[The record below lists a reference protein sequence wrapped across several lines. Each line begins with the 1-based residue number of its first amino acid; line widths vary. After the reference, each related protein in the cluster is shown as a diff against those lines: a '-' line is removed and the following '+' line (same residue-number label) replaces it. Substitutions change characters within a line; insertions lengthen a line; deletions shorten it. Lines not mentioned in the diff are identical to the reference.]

1 MKDDDFKYIQEM
13 ADAQKKSDETLFCKN
28 GNKRPTQLK
37 NNMSLIIKSWLKNLF
52 THKLLCESKK
62 KRIKMKRKVEL
73 LLMAMALIV
82 LAIIFLQ
89 ETTTKC
95 VLLVVLIVLQVI
107 TEKEIKEN

>member
-1 MKDDDFKYIQEM
+1 
-13 ADAQKKSDETLFCKN
+13 
-28 GNKRPTQLK
+28 
-37 NNMSLIIKSWLKNLF
+37 
-52 THKLLCESKK
+52 
-62 KRIKMKRKVEL
+62 MKRKVEL

-89 ETTTKC
+89 ETITKC

>member
-1 MKDDDFKYIQEM
+1 
-13 ADAQKKSDETLFCKN
+13 
-28 GNKRPTQLK
+28 
-37 NNMSLIIKSWLKNLF
+37 
-52 THKLLCESKK
+52 
-62 KRIKMKRKVEL
+62 MKRKVEL

-95 VLLVVLIVLQVI
+95 VFLVVLIVLQVI

>member
-1 MKDDDFKYIQEM
+1 
-13 ADAQKKSDETLFCKN
+13 
-28 GNKRPTQLK
+28 
-37 NNMSLIIKSWLKNLF
+37 
-52 THKLLCESKK
+52 
-62 KRIKMKRKVEL
+62 MKRKVEL

-89 ETTTKC
+89 ETTIKC

>member
-1 MKDDDFKYIQEM
+1 
-13 ADAQKKSDETLFCKN
+13 
-28 GNKRPTQLK
+28 
-37 NNMSLIIKSWLKNLF
+37 
-52 THKLLCESKK
+52 
-62 KRIKMKRKVEL
+62 
-73 LLMAMALIV
+73 MAMALIV

>member
-1 MKDDDFKYIQEM
+1 
-13 ADAQKKSDETLFCKN
+13 
-28 GNKRPTQLK
+28 
-37 NNMSLIIKSWLKNLF
+37 
-52 THKLLCESKK
+52 
-62 KRIKMKRKVEL
+62 
-73 LLMAMALIV
+73 

>member
-1 MKDDDFKYIQEM
+1 
-13 ADAQKKSDETLFCKN
+13 
-28 GNKRPTQLK
+28 
-37 NNMSLIIKSWLKNLF
+37 
-52 THKLLCESKK
+52 
-62 KRIKMKRKVEL
+62 MKRKVEL

-95 VLLVVLIVLQVI
+95 ELLVVLIVLQVI

>member
-1 MKDDDFKYIQEM
+1 
-13 ADAQKKSDETLFCKN
+13 
-28 GNKRPTQLK
+28 
-37 NNMSLIIKSWLKNLF
+37 
-52 THKLLCESKK
+52 
-62 KRIKMKRKVEL
+62 MKRKVEL

-95 VLLVVLIVLQVI
+95 VLHVVLIVLQVI

>member
-1 MKDDDFKYIQEM
+1 
-13 ADAQKKSDETLFCKN
+13 
-28 GNKRPTQLK
+28 
-37 NNMSLIIKSWLKNLF
+37 
-52 THKLLCESKK
+52 
-62 KRIKMKRKVEL
+62 MKRKVEL

-107 TEKEIKEN
+107 TEKEIKECHQIVSFLKKLRKRSF

>member
-1 MKDDDFKYIQEM
+1 
-13 ADAQKKSDETLFCKN
+13 
-28 GNKRPTQLK
+28 
-37 NNMSLIIKSWLKNLF
+37 
-52 THKLLCESKK
+52 
-62 KRIKMKRKVEL
+62 MKRKVEL

-82 LAIIFLQ
+82 LGIIFLQ

>member
-1 MKDDDFKYIQEM
+1 
-13 ADAQKKSDETLFCKN
+13 
-28 GNKRPTQLK
+28 
-37 NNMSLIIKSWLKNLF
+37 
-52 THKLLCESKK
+52 
-62 KRIKMKRKVEL
+62 MKRKVEL

-89 ETTTKC
+89 ETTAKC